1 MECLILFCS
10 FTMSCPATVPLPS
23 VGVSIEK
30 HRRPRRT
37 TSGYRADV
45 CEALIPSRKQ
55 EAQSASPHKLSQ
67 EGRRVS
73 YGSPVRRIH
82 VARMKNPLSAHHI
95 GILRAQKRVKLVLF
109 GCRVLRHGKG
119 TKKIREIVKNLPK
132 NNTL

>member
-1 MECLILFCS
+1 MLVPYIRRVLRAAGGRGVKPPSSKSPQLVQLIIVGYNLL
-10 FTMSCPATVPLPS
+10 AQIS
-23 VGVSIEK
+23 VAKLHKLWESTKQMGRKKRKYYEK

-82 VARMKNPLSAHHI
+82 RARKNPASY
-95 GILRAQKRVKLVLF
+95 
-109 GCRVLRHGKG
+109 
-119 TKKIREIVKNLPK
+119 T
-132 NNTL
+132 T